1 MDLHC
6 VLEVVLPVLG
16 FLAFFIKVVDIMG
29 QILTCWIFAYSIA
42 ITEPCYCASSEH
54 LSCCFYDILNIEPQS

>member
-1 MDLHC
+1 MQNLFKFKTSFGRNNCVDLHC

-29 QILTCWIFAYSIA
+29 QILT
-42 ITEPCYCASSEH
+42 
-54 LSCCFYDILNIEPQS
+54 